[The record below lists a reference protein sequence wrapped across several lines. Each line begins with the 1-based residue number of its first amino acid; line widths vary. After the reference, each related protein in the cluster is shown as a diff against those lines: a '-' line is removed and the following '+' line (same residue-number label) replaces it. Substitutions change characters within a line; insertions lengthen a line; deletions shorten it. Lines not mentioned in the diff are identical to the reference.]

1 MLKRKAMADL
11 GLKSLRSNT
20 FKRKLKT
27 MMYHYRLAK
36 HSVVLGAA
44 FLMLSG
50 YGNLNDRP
58 VFNPKT
64 CLQEAPQTVPGVR
77 IISGPRTE
85 KNIVAGMQ
93 SAYCNGQMLF
103 MLLNE
108 KEGKITPPGEV
119 LFQVTV
125 EYTGE
130 VKSAEVVQSDIDA
143 TDFLRKLKD
152 MIMATDFS
160 PWARHD
166 DDAQFIY
173 PMTFTSWWEK

>member
-1 MLKRKAMADL
+1 MIC
-11 GLKSLRSNT
+11 
-20 FKRKLKT
+20 
-27 MMYHYRLAK
+27 HYRLAK
-36 HSVVLGAA
+36 QSLILGTA
-44 FLMLSG
+44 FLMLCGCSSHSQS
-50 YGNLNDRP
+50 P

-64 CLQEAPQTVPGVR
+64 CLQEIPQTVPGVR
-77 IISGPRTE
+77 IINGPRTE

-93 SAYCNGQMLF
+93 PAYCNGQMLF

-108 KEGKITPPGEV
+108 KEEQITPPGEV

-130 VKSAEVVQSDIDA
+130 VISAEVVESNIDA
-143 TDFLRKLKD
+143 TDFLKKIEN
-152 MIMATDFS
+152 MIMDTDFS

-173 PMTFTSWWEK
+173 PMTFTNWW

>member
-1 MLKRKAMADL
+1 MFKRKAIADL

-27 MMYHYRLAK
+27 MMCHYRLAK

-50 YGNLNDRP
+50 CGNLNDRP

-64 CLQEAPQTVPGVR
+64 CLQEVPQTVPGVR
-77 IISGPRTE
+77 VISGPRNE
-85 KNIVAGMQ
+85 KNIVADMQ
-93 SAYCNGQMLF
+93 PAYCNGQMLF
-103 MLLNE
+103 MLLNK
-108 KEGKITPPGEV
+108 KEERVLPGEV

-130 VKSAEVVQSDIDA
+130 VISAKVVETNIDA
-143 TDFLRKLKD
+143 TEFLRKIKD
-152 MIMATDFS
+152 MIMDTDFS
-160 PWARHD
+160 PWPRHD

-173 PMTFTSWWEK
+173 PMTFTNWWEE

>member
-1 MLKRKAMADL
+1 M
-11 GLKSLRSNT
+11 T
-20 FKRKLKT
+20 C
-27 MMYHYRLAK
+27 HYRVAK
-36 HSVVLGAA
+36 QSIVLGAA
-44 FLMLSG
+44 LLMLCGCGSHSQS
-50 YGNLNDRP
+50 P

-64 CLQEAPQTVPGVR
+64 CLQEVPQTVPGVR
-77 IISGPRTE
+77 IIRGPRTL

-143 TDFLRKLKD
+143 TDFLRKIKD

-173 PMTFTSWWEK
+173 PMTFTRWWQE

>member
-1 MLKRKAMADL
+1 MIW
-11 GLKSLRSNT
+11 
-20 FKRKLKT
+20 
-27 MMYHYRLAK
+27 HYKLAK
-36 HSVVLGAA
+36 HSIVFGAA
-44 FLMLSG
+44 FLMLCGCVSHS
-50 YGNLNDRP
+50 DRP

-64 CLQEAPQTVPGVR
+64 CLQEVPQTVPGIR

-103 MLLNE
+103 MLLNK
-108 KEGKITPPGEV
+108 KEGRIIPPGEV

-130 VKSAEVVQSDIDA
+130 VISAEVVESSIDA
-143 TDFLRKLKD
+143 TDFLRKIKD

-173 PMTFTSWWEK
+173 PMTFTSWWEE